1 MNGIFKH
8 MLLNDDQYFEKF
20 VKDDLKQLLKHI
32 LKEKNFSTGNQIA
45 SLIKLIILRVDKK
58 NN

>member
-1 MNGIFKH
+1 
-8 MLLNDDQYFEKF
+8 MLLNDDKYFEKF
-20 VKDDLKQLLKHI
+20 VKEDMIQLLKHI

-45 SLIKLIILRVDKK
+45 SLMKLIILRVDKK